1 MKQLPIKILST
12 LLAVS
17 PLISFADA
25 VISIDAGDIIAPVK
39 PWCFGNNLSG
49 ADSRGIYVKMD
60 SPKTNLRSI
69 NYADGYWNPL
79 QNAPFE
85 NIAAL
90 VKNLK
95 IGMMRYPG
103 GCLAHNFN
111 WKHAVGPLSE
121 RREWKFGVDQYIALC
136 RAMNWEPIITLTDYA
151 LPPDQLPRHL
161 AEFVEYLNAPA
172 LPQYPW
178 AMKRAAWGHP
188 EPYGVRYFELGNESC
203 HGNHLMVPKYSYT
216 PEEYVEYA
224 VKSME
229 AIRNIAPSVKL
240 GIVTRPGTGID
251 WDCEWNRKVIKGA
264 GPAADF
270 LVLHFY
276 GPTIGNEDKQT
287 ALKSVLAYPDQL
299 AMRLKQYSNL
309 CRELAGKPLPL
320 HITEFNIGS
329 TSDRPFPYRFSFL
342 AGLMCADLMRLWQAP
357 DNHVASA
364 QYWHLLNGFWG
375 AVNTETATGRVIR
388 KRATLPFFEVWSNCR
403 GEQIVAS
410 SVRNSPTVT
419 HTSGKGELMPSTG
432 TVYVPE
438 KSVAKLEKFPLRLQQ
453 HTFHKNIRVHQK
465 EDHAFQ
471 FEIDKVK
478 QSCYGIFSRISR
490 PKEAA
495 GKIWKIIL
503 SFDAR
508 FLSDAGHAAEAP
520 QATFGLGLG
529 DARGWTKTK
538 SAVAIPCSFRA
549 GKWSHCS
556 GIYLSLPDTDEVDIL
571 FRLEKIRSAVS
582 GTFEVRNL
590 KAVVMTAEQFPAYPA
605 LATFSSLSNDGN
617 TLYLLVFNRDPEH
630 AVRADVVLNRF
641 PARSG
646 KSLELY
652 RKDVSSCDYFQ
663 GRRGEQKLSGGRF
676 SHTFPAHSLTAF
688 AWRKE

>member
-69 NYADGYWNPL
+69 NYAGGYWNPL

-229 AIRNIAPSVKL
+229 AIRNIDSSVKL
-240 GIVTRPGTGID
+240 GIVTRPGNGID
-251 WDCEWNRKVIKGA
+251 WNCEWNRKVIKGA
-264 GPAADF
+264 GPTADF

-276 GPTIGNEDKQT
+276 GPTIGGADQQT

-375 AVNTETATGRVIR
+375 AVHTQTATGRVIR
-388 KRATLPFFEVWSNCR
+388 KRATLPFFEVWGRYR
-403 GEQIVAS
+403 GDRIVAS
-410 SVRNSPTVT
+410 TVRNSPSV
-419 HTSGKGELMPSTG
+419 SFLAGCELMPSTG
-432 TVYVPE
+432 TEYIPAE
-438 KSVAKLEKFPLRLQQ
+438 LVAELEKIPLRLNE
-453 HTFHKNIRVHQK
+453 HTSDRNIRMSPGK
-465 EDHAFQ
+465 NDTFQ
-471 FEIDKVK
+471 IQIAKMK
-478 QSCYGIFSRISR
+478 QSCYRTFARIRR
-490 PKEAA
+490 PKAA
-495 GKIWKIIL
+495 TGKPWKIVL

-538 SAVAIPCSFRA
+538 SAVAIPCTFRA
-549 GKWSHCS
+549 GEWSHCS

-652 RKDVSSCDYFQ
+652 RKDVNSCDYFQ

-676 SHTFPAHSLTAF
+676 FHTFPAHSLTAF
-688 AWRKE
+688 EWRKE

>member
-69 NYADGYWNPL
+69 NYAGGYWNPL

-229 AIRNIAPSVKL
+229 AIRNIDPSVKL
-240 GIVTRPGTGID
+240 GIVTRPGNGID
-251 WDCEWNRKVIKGA
+251 WNCEWNRKVIKGA

-276 GPTIGNEDKQT
+276 GPTIGGADQQT

-388 KRATLPFFEVWSNCR
+388 KRATLPFFEVWGRYR
-403 GEQIVAS
+403 GDRIVAS
-410 SVRNSPTVT
+410 TVRNSPSV
-419 HTSGKGELMPSTG
+419 SFLAGCELMPSTG
-432 TVYVPE
+432 TEYIP
-438 KSVAKLEKFPLRLQQ
+438 AKLVAELEKIPLRLNE
-453 HTFHKNIRVHQK
+453 HTSDRNIRINPEK
-465 EDHAFQ
+465 NDTFQ
-471 FEIDKVK
+471 IQIDKMK
-478 QSCYGIFSRISR
+478 QSCYRTFARIRR

-495 GKIWKIIL
+495 GKSWKIVL

-508 FLSDAGHAAEAP
+508 YFPAAAAEPPKAV
-520 QATFGLGLG
+520 FGLGMA
-529 DARGWTKTK
+529 DSRGWTKTK

-549 GKWSHCS
+549 RKWSRCS
-556 GIYLSLPDTDEVDIL
+556 GIYLSLPDTGEVDIL

-605 LATFSSLSNDGN
+605 LAAFSSLSNDGR
-617 TLYLLVFNRDPEH
+617 TLYLLVFNRDPER
-630 AVRADVVLNRF
+630 AVRSEVVLNQF
-641 PARSG
+641 PTQSG
-646 KSLELY
+646 HSLELY
-652 RKDVSSCDYFQ
+652 REDVGFCDYFQ

-688 AWRKE
+688 EWRRE

>member
-69 NYADGYWNPL
+69 NYAGGYWNPL

-161 AEFVEYLNAPA
+161 AEFIEYLNAPA

-229 AIRNIAPSVKL
+229 AIRNIDPSVKL
-240 GIVTRPGTGID
+240 GIVTRPGNGID
-251 WDCEWNRKVIKGA
+251 WNCEWNRKVIKGA

-276 GPTIGNEDKQT
+276 GPTIGGADQQT

-329 TSDRPFPYRFSFL
+329 TSDHPFPYRFSFL

-375 AVNTETATGRVIR
+375 AVNTETATGQVIR
-388 KRATLPFFEVWSNCR
+388 KRATLPFFEVWGRYR
-403 GEQIVAS
+403 GDRIVAS
-410 SVRNSPTVT
+410 TVRNSPSV
-419 HTSGKGELMPSTG
+419 SFLAGCELMPST
-432 TVYVPE
+432 
-438 KSVAKLEKFPLRLQQ
+438 
-453 HTFHKNIRVHQK
+453 
-465 EDHAFQ
+465 
-471 FEIDKVK
+471 
-478 QSCYGIFSRISR
+478 
-490 PKEAA
+490 
-495 GKIWKIIL
+495 
-503 SFDAR
+503 
-508 FLSDAGHAAEAP
+508 
-520 QATFGLGLG
+520 
-529 DARGWTKTK
+529 
-538 SAVAIPCSFRA
+538 
-549 GKWSHCS
+549 
-556 GIYLSLPDTDEVDIL
+556 
-571 FRLEKIRSAVS
+571 
-582 GTFEVRNL
+582 
-590 KAVVMTAEQFPAYPA
+590 
-605 LATFSSLSNDGN
+605 
-617 TLYLLVFNRDPEH
+617 
-630 AVRADVVLNRF
+630 
-641 PARSG
+641 
-646 KSLELY
+646 
-652 RKDVSSCDYFQ
+652 
-663 GRRGEQKLSGGRF
+663 
-676 SHTFPAHSLTAF
+676 
-688 AWRKE
+688 